1 MLQPL
6 GSRKRLVFLALISM
20 LVVFSATAI
29 CQGTGGSV
37 TGSVQDTTS
46 SSIVGAAVKLI
57 NNGTAAVQTT
67 TTDNSGNFQLLAPR
81 HLRSR
86 SVNPGFRTFCRD
98 GIVVEADRSLAVPV
112 TLATLAVTDKVEVVG
127 GTPCR
132 RTSRSAR
139 SWTAKRSMI
148 RL

>member
-6 GSRKRLVFLALISM
+6 GSRKQPVFLALVSM

-46 SSIVGAAVKLI
+46 SSIVGATVKLI

-67 TTDNSGNFQLLAPR
+67 ATDNSGNFQFLLAPPGDR
-81 HLRSR
+81 K
-86 SVNPGFRTFCRD
+86 SV
-98 GIVVEADRSLAVPV
+98 V
-112 TLATLAVTDKVEVVG
+112 
-127 GTPCR
+127 
-132 RTSRSAR
+132 
-139 SWTAKRSMI
+139 
-148 RL
+148 